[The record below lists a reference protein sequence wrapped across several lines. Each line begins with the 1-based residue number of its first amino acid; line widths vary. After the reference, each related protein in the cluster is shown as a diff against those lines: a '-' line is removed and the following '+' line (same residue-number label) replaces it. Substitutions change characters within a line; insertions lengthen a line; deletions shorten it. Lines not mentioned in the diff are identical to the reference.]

1 MTPPTD
7 DPATK
12 AAREMLSTDGVLRA
26 FIDWKDGGPEDALVV
41 VLARHF
47 REFVEGSRAQAVASI
62 DPGSI
67 KAAAIRMCMAEPR
80 WMGETGKCV
89 CHRDGRVPTDD
100 IPQCHKMLT
109 YARTALVG
117 CRHPEASRSQ
127 LDAGSVEAVAR
138 AMYRAL
144 DADPRFVGRADLTH
158 EHPAWEQYLH
168 QARAAI
174 AAMPGATPGDV
185 LARHLAGT
193 FANGRV
199 HGAKAM
205 RDAAAQSITDDKFQ
219 WRSHEHGITVGL
231 ALTDAAARVRL
242 LPLPATNDEL
252 PPATLADAPPSE
264 LEALRAFL
272 TEHLPF
278 EPLIDQSP
286 QEDALHSLLSRLGA
300 AGGGGALARVP
311 ADEREAV
318 KRRLSNGPVM
328 TGDHELWR
336 SFLGRLRAA
345 GGEG

>member
-174 AAMPGATPGDV
+174 AAMP
-185 LARHLAGT
+185 
-193 FANGRV
+193 
-199 HGAKAM
+199 
-205 RDAAAQSITDDKFQ
+205 
-219 WRSHEHGITVGL
+219 
-231 ALTDAAARVRL
+231 
-242 LPLPATNDEL
+242 
-252 PPATLADAPPSE
+252 PATLADAPPSE
-264 LEALRAFL
+264 LAALRAFL

-300 AGGGGALARVP
+300 AGGGGALAGVP
-311 ADEREAV
+311 AGEREAV
-318 KRRLSNGPVM
+318 KRELERGRGSFLHIEDERLIC
-328 TGDHELWR
+328 

-345 GGEG
+345 SGEG